1 VRKGLNIWACLK
13 ISKFQQTEKTI
24 YTLSNNVCHPH
35 AWNRLLADSRRQWV
49 SQKPDVNQLGSWQQ
63 TRNHSQNNN
72 FWFLT
77 SGGIKKTKPLR
88 RSESSDTNFGFFH
101 LKKVYC
107 ISNSYR
113 KLAKMKVRKIFLLGL

>member
-1 VRKGLNIWACLK
+1 MESSVGRL
-13 ISKFQQTEKTI
+13 TKTVGQPETGCEPTWI
-24 YTLSNNVCHPH
+24 
-35 AWNRLLADSRRQWV
+35 LAAN
-49 SQKPDVNQLGSWQQ
+49 KEPF
-63 TRNHSQNNN
+63 TKKNN